1 MALMGYNNG
10 PKGGLWGDYTSLRD
24 MFDGGGA
31 GQSGQKFEGG
41 LFSGLMNT
49 LGVRP
54 VGFED
59 RLAEAKPQARPVQPQ
74 RRYVRPA
81 EPVAQPVT
89 QQPLIGGMTAG
100 DITAAIDRGQ
110 PQLPST
116 YEMLAMDMQRRN
128 AYGPMFKPGMSTPP
142 TLPPFWQR

>member
-41 LFSGLMNT
+41 LLSGLMNT
-49 LGVRP
+49 L
-54 VGFED
+54 
-59 RLAEAKPQARPVQPQ
+59 
-74 RRYVRPA
+74 
-81 EPVAQPVT
+81 
-89 QQPLIGGMTAG
+89 
-100 DITAAIDRGQ
+100 
-110 PQLPST
+110 
-116 YEMLAMDMQRRN
+116 
-128 AYGPMFKPGMSTPP
+128 P